1 MFVALIRAEKS
12 VDKRVDYKNFSY
24 AFRLK
29 CIKTSKN
36 SEQSW
41 KIIIDFFKYNGELI
55 GKLVKFT
62 RNMIVKNVDK
72 TVCDT
77 EHNKHCQAQC

>member
-1 MFVALIRAEKS
+1 MFVALIRAAKN

-41 KIIIDFFKYNGELI
+41 NSWKIIIDFFKYNGERI
-55 GKLVKFT
+55 GKLSEIYKEY
-62 RNMIVKNVDK
+62 DS
-72 TVCDT
+72 
-77 EHNKHCQAQC
+77 